1 MADGP
6 KLYEGYVKFPNGMI
20 QMMQITA
27 PSWNVA
33 IQMLR
38 AYGECNAVTEVR

>member
-1 MADGP
+1 MT
-6 KLYEGYVKFPNGMI
+6 LYEGHVKFPNGMV
-20 QMMQITA
+20 QLMQIHA

-38 AYGECNAVTEVR
+38 AYGECHAVTEVR